1 MGARP
6 LPLPLW
12 DRRAGKLVYEFMD
25 DAPGTYESQPRRSL
39 NQWLE
44 SHPLYDWILAAYQN
58 SRLSA
63 RKVAPFIR
71 KHQINMDEFE
81 PVAYRSLRNS
91 SNAASGRG
99 LGRFLP
105 SRHQWARS
113 PRRAL

>member
-1 MGARP
+1 MAARP

-12 DRRAGKLVYEFMD
+12 DRRAGKLVHEFMD
-25 DAPGTYESQPRRSL
+25 DAPSTYESQPRRSL

-71 KHQINMDEFE
+71 KHHINLDDFE
-81 PVAYRSLRNS
+81 PVAYRSY
-91 SNAASGRG
+91 AE
-99 LGRFLP
+99 FF
-105 SRHQWARS
+105 
-113 PRRAL
+113 

>member
-25 DAPGTYESQPRRSL
+25 DAPSTYESQPRRSL

-71 KHQINMDEFE
+71 KYQINMDLSQSRT
-81 PVAYRSLRNS
+81 AHMRNS

-113 PRRAL
+113 PRRAT